1 MELGVKSQIYR
12 IPVEGGEAPEEGN
25 SLRVSPDGSGVAF
38 AYQEGSPVPVP
49 KIGMVATTG
58 GTLQF
63 ISQEPIGACRL
74 YWSPSGKALQ
84 YVLVRGGAS
93 NSWEQPLTGG
103 SPQQLTK
110 FASGLIFDL
119 AWARDGKQLLLVKG
133 NQTSDVI
140 LISNF
145 Q

>member
-1 MELGVKSQIYR
+1 M
-12 IPVEGGEAPEEGN
+12 PVEGGEAVALLAVPEEGN
-25 SLRVSPDGSGVAF
+25 SLNGSRVAF

-49 KIGMVATTG
+49 KIGMVATAG

-63 ISQEPIGACRL
+63 ISPEPMGAHRL

-84 YVLVRGGAS
+84 YVLVRGAAS
-93 NSWEQPLTGG
+93 NIWEQPLTGA

-110 FASGLIFDL
+110 FASRLIFDL
-119 AWARDGKQLLLVKG
+119 AWSRDGKQLLLVKG